1 MPDRERM
8 RTRLRTAGGCLTAFL
23 FSAAAW
29 TAAMALFGFFPF
41 GDKTILITDMGS
53 QYVAYHEALYEML
66 HGGNSL
72 LFTWNTGMGMNFLG
86 IIAYYLSSPFTVLL
100 LLFPRSLLTEGILFI
115 LSAKIAFSG
124 LAFSLFL
131 RKAGGIG
138 GAVNTLFSVA
148 YALSAYSV
156 VYGFNLMWID
166 GVVLLPL
173 VVLGAV
179 HLYRTRRMLPFI
191 LALTVLFVA
200 NFYIAY
206 MVGAFTLLCFLGL
219 LLVQQVPRREA
230 LGHFGH
236 FMACAGLAAGLA
248 AFLLLPSL
256 FALRNGYESVHGLEL
271 HFTLTGNPLSLPGKL
286 AFGAF
291 DSATNSGTPNLYCGV
306 LTLLLLPLWFFHRE
320 IGRREK
326 WAAGILLLFL
336 AVCAFVYDLD
346 VVWHVFQPP
355 TWFPCRYSFV
365 MVFLL
370 VYCAARAF
378 ARPQGIAAIPALIS
392 TLLLGV
398 VLAVCAFVPAI
409 PFAGEIR
416 ITLALLAAYAAV
428 VLVTVWLARRPEG
441 IPVRKWGIR
450 VLSVML
456 LCAVTTEMAFSA
468 VRQLN
473 GLDRQ
478 FGFEEKETY
487 AAFLERGQALVQ
499 AQQALGDDGFY
510 RIENSTA
517 RNANDGLS
525 LGYPAVSHY
534 SSLSNQKTFR
544 LLGSLGMIS
553 YVNNRYLRYYGA
565 TSLLDTILGVRYVF
579 DTAERRYGYESTG
592 AQVGDTQVFRNVNAL
607 PLAYFADAAVLEADC
622 ADGEDPFTRQN
633 RLASALIGEE
643 TVLYQPLP
651 ITASFSGGPLA
662 ERDDQ
667 TRLPDGGGTLT
678 LRIENPA
685 VQPVLL
691 YCGNNF
697 PENARVYCNNQ
708 LLNVYDDRLVRGII
722 DLGEQP
728 AGTVE
733 VRISLWQDGLWF
745 SGLCACS
752 LDTARYDEWVERM
765 HSGAAETLT
774 VEDTRVEGQVNA
786 PRDGMLFTSIPCD
799 SGWRAYIDGEPVKA
813 SAVAGAFIAVP
824 VSAGEH
830 TFRLE
835 FIPRGLRAGAAV
847 STITLL
853 GMCTAALIRRRKKIT
868 DSK

>member
-1 MPDRERM
+1 MTERIK
-8 RTRLRTAGGCLTAFL
+8 RLRTAGGCLAAL
-23 FSAAAW
+23 VFSAAAW

-41 GDKTILITDMGS
+41 GSKTILITDMGS
-53 QYVAYHEALYEML
+53 QYVTYHEALYEMVR
-66 HGGNSL
+66 GGESW

-100 LLFPRSLLTEGILFI
+100 LLFPRFLLTEGILFI
-115 LSAKIAFSG
+115 LSAKIAVSG
-124 LAFSLFL
+124 LTFSLFL
-131 RKAGGIG
+131 RKAAGIG

-148 YALSAYSV
+148 YALSAYNV

-173 VVLGAV
+173 VMLGAV
-179 HLYRTRRMLPFI
+179 HLFRTRRMAPFI
-191 LALTVLFVA
+191 LALAVLFVS

-206 MVGAFTLLCFLGL
+206 MVGAFTLLCFLGIL
-219 LLVQQVPRREA
+219 FVQRVPRREA
-230 LGHFGH
+230 LGHLGR
-236 FMACAGLAAGLA
+236 FMACAGLAAALT
-248 AFLLLPSL
+248 AFLLLPSV

-271 HFTLTGNPLSLPGKL
+271 HFALTGNPLSLPGKL

-291 DSATNSGTPNLYCGV
+291 DSATNTGTPNLYCGV
-306 LTLLLLPLWFFHRE
+306 LTLLLFPLWFFHRE

-326 WAAGILLLFL
+326 WAAGVLMLFL
-336 AVCAFVYDLD
+336 VVCAFVYDLD

-365 MVFLL
+365 LVFLL
-370 VYCAARAF
+370 VYCSARVF
-378 ARPQGIAAIPALIS
+378 ARPWGIAVLPSLIS
-392 TLLLGV
+392 ALLLGG
-398 VLAVCAFVPAI
+398 VLTACALIPTI
-409 PFAGEIR
+409 PFAGDIGV
-416 ITLALLAAYAAV
+416 TLTLLAVYTAAV
-428 VLVTVWLARRPEG
+428 LGAAWLAHRTEKSVLRL
-441 IPVRKWGIR
+441 WGTR
-450 VLSVML
+450 VLSVVL
-456 LCAVTTEMAFSA
+456 LCVVTAEMACSA

-478 FGFEEKETY
+478 FGFENKETY

-499 AQQALGDDGFY
+499 AQKSLGDDGFY
-510 RIENSTA
+510 RVENSTA

-525 LGYPAVSHY
+525 LGYPSVSHY

-544 LLGSLGMIS
+544 LLGLLGMIS

-592 AQVGDTQVFRNVNAL
+592 ARVGDTQVYRNTNAL
-607 PLAYFADAAVLEADC
+607 PLAYFADEAVLEADC
-622 ADGEDPFTRQN
+622 AEGENPFVRQN
-633 RLASALIGEE
+633 QLASALIGQD
-643 TVLYQPLP
+643 TSLYQPLK
-651 ITASFSGGPLA
+651 ITASFSGGALV
-662 ERDDQ
+662 EQEDR
-667 TRLPDGGGTLT
+667 TWLPDGGGNLI
-678 LRIENPA
+678 LRIDNPA

-728 AGTVE
+728 VGTIE
-733 VRISLWQDGLWF
+733 VRISLWQDDLWF

-752 LDTARYDEWVERM
+752 LDTARYDDWAGQM
-765 HSGAAETLT
+765 QKGAAGALT
-774 VEDTRVEGQVNA
+774 VEGTRVQGNVDA
-786 PRDGMLFTSIPCD
+786 PRDGVLFTSIPCD
-799 SGWRAYIDGEPVKA
+799 SGWQVYVDGKRVKT
-813 SAVAGAFIAVP
+813 SAAAGAFIAVP
-824 VSAGEH
+824 VSSGEH

-835 FIPRGLRAGAAV
+835 FTPRGLRAGVALSV
-847 STITLL
+847 VTLL
-853 GMCTAALIRRRKKIT
+853 GLCTAALLKRKTTANSTK
-868 DSK
+868 D

>member
-1 MPDRERM
+1 MADRIKW
-8 RTRLRTAGGCLTAFL
+8 LHTAGGCLMAFV

-41 GDKTILITDMGS
+41 GSKTILITDMGS
-53 QYVAYHEALYEML
+53 QYVAYHEALYEMI
-66 HGGNSL
+66 HEGDSL

-115 LSAKIAFSG
+115 LSAKIAVSG
-124 LAFSLFL
+124 LTFSLFL
-131 RKAGGIG
+131 RKAAGIG

-173 VVLGAV
+173 VMLGAV
-179 HLYRTRRMLPFI
+179 HLFRTRRMAPFI
-191 LALTVLFVA
+191 LALAVLFVA

-206 MVGAFTLLCFLGL
+206 MVGAFTLLCFFGI
-219 LLVQQVPRREA
+219 LLVRRVPRREA
-230 LGHFGH
+230 LGHLGR
-236 FMACAGLAAGLA
+236 FMACAGLAAGLT
-248 AFLLLPSL
+248 AFLLLPSV

-271 HFTLTGNPLSLPGKL
+271 HFALTGNPLSLPGKL

-326 WAAGILLLFL
+326 WAAGVLMLFL

-365 MVFLL
+365 LVFLL
-370 VYCAARAF
+370 VYCAARVF
-378 ARPQGIAAIPALIS
+378 SCPQGIAVIPALIS
-392 TLLLGV
+392 TLLLGGM
-398 VLAVCAFVPAI
+398 LAVCALVPAI
-409 PFAGEIR
+409 PFAGNIS
-416 ITLALLAAYAAV
+416 ITLALLAVYAAAV
-428 VLVTVWLARRPEG
+428 MGAAWLARRTEKPAL
-441 IPVRKWGIR
+441 RLWGMR
-450 VLSVML
+450 VLSAVL
-456 LCAVTTEMAFSA
+456 LCAITAEMACSA
-468 VRQLN
+468 VHQLN

-478 FGFEEKETY
+478 FGFEKKETY
-487 AAFLERGQALVQ
+487 TAFLERGQALVR
-499 AQQALGDDGFY
+499 AQESLGDDGFY

-579 DTAERRYGYESTG
+579 DTAERRYGYEPTG
-592 AQVGDTQVFRNVNAL
+592 TQVGDTQVYRNTNAL

-622 ADGEDPFTRQN
+622 TEGENPFQRQN
-633 RLASALIGEE
+633 RLASALIGQE
-643 TVLYQPLP
+643 TPLYQPLE
-651 ITASFSGGPLA
+651 ITASFSGGKLI
-662 ERDDQ
+662 EQKGR
-667 TRLPDGGGTLT
+667 TWLPDGGGNLI
-678 LRIENPA
+678 LHIENPA

-728 AGTVE
+728 AGTIE

-745 SGLCACS
+745 NGLCACS
-752 LDTARYDEWVERM
+752 LDTGRYDEWVGRM
-765 HSGAAETLT
+765 QSSAAEALT
-774 VEDTRVEGQVNA
+774 VEGTRVQGSVDA

-799 SGWRAYIDGEPVKA
+799 SGWRVYVDGEPVKT
-813 SAVAGAFIAVP
+813 SAAAGAFIAVP
-824 VSAGEH
+824 VSAGMH

-835 FIPRGLRAGAAV
+835 FTPRGLRAGMAV
-847 STITLL
+847 SAITLL
-853 GMCTAALIRRRKKIT
+853 GLCTAALLRKRKMAAP
-868 DSK
+868 SRK